1 MLMAELVNIWA
12 EFLDCNYS
20 ELPVLTPPV
29 TGNYCG
35 NCGDPN
41 GIAKS
46 KNRVNYSS
54 SLFVSASDRSKTGA
68 VGPQLQQQQKKKQ
81 QPGSMKGDQRPP
93 VPLKPLED
101 PEVDSHMVD
110 SKSDCSIRSC
120 QTCGFH
126 VQPDSINYAALCDS
140 LVWFYVF
147 QDISLELP
155 GGKCAV
161 DELRKLFRI
170 MPIIRSYKTLEAMG
184 ENMFKHQCYF
194 ITHLIY
200 VFSDYGVHSLKRL
213 LFAEEFI
220 FIVENMKNL
229 IALDDADLVGEFLHC
244 LRVLQVSHTS

>member
-1 MLMAELVNIWA
+1 MK
-12 EFLDCNYS
+12 
-20 ELPVLTPPV
+20 P
-29 TGNYCG
+29 TG
-35 NCGDPN
+35 
-41 GIAKS
+41 S
-46 KNRVNYSS
+46 
-54 SLFVSASDRSKTGA
+54 
-68 VGPQLQQQQKKKQ
+68 
-81 QPGSMKGDQRPP
+81 
-93 VPLKPLED
+93 LKPLED
-101 PEVDSHMVD
+101 PEVDSLMVD
-110 SKSDCSIRSC
+110 SKSDGSSIRSC

-126 VQPDSINYAALCDS
+126 IQPDSINYAALCDS

-213 LFAEEFI
+213 LFVEEFI
-220 FIVENMKNL
+220 FIVENMKTL

-244 LRVLQVSHTS
+244 LRVLQVSKPCFVRI